1 MQCIEN
7 NTKTETKGRKS
18 RCKETGKEG
27 RASARN
33 EKGGMSGE
41 MDRDERNMDNLGN
54 SVSLN

>member
-1 MQCIEN
+1 MEN